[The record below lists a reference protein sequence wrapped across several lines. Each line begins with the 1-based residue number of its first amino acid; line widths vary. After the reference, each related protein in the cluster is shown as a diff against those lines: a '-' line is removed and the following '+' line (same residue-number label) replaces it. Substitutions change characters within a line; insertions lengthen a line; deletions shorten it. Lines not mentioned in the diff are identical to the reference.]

1 VKERSGTAP
10 PYRRD
15 DRWRLALWLALVAV
29 LVAVAYVSRA
39 FGGKPSPQVLYEWS
53 TAFGTLILDGIVLFL
68 VLAIAGFS
76 TRLLALHAPRAYSA
90 TARALGVALVAIYI
104 VEIVYG
110 RLVHVGNEQGLTPSH
125 WEPHHAAAYIANA
138 IVICTW
144 VPFVEELTYR
154 GLGYSLL
161 ERFGRWPAIISV
173 GLLFGLAH
181 GLIESL
187 PVLVVFGGVLAWIR
201 SRTGSVY
208 PGMLLHSLFNL
219 VALVAAVTLSG

>member
-1 VKERSGTAP
+1 M
-10 PYRRD
+10 D
-15 DRWRLALWLALVAV
+15 DGRRLALWLALVAA
-29 LVAVAYVSRA
+29 LIALGYGTRA
-39 FGGKPSPQVLYEWS
+39 SAGKPSPQVLYEWS
-53 TAFGTLILDGIVLFL
+53 TAIGGLIQDGILLLL

-76 TRLLALHAPRAYSA
+76 TRLLALRPPRTYSA
-90 TARALGVALVAIYI
+90 AAGALGTALVAIYI
-104 VEIVYG
+104 FEIAYG

-125 WEPHHAAAYIANA
+125 WEPQHAAAYVVNA

-161 ERFGRWPAIISV
+161 ERYGRWPAIILV

-187 PVLVVFGGVLAWIR
+187 PVLAVFGGVLAWIR
-201 SRTGSVY
+201 SRTDSVY

-219 VALVAAVTLSG
+219 IALVAAVTF